1 MNQDE
6 EIKRT
11 FQVEIEQ
18 VKRHLFVVD
27 DVNSQEEAEDV
38 ATDWLADGEEGAIM
52 EEDILSTDA
61 YPVENERDVN

>member
-1 MNQDE
+1 MSEDQE
-6 EIKRT
+6 VKRT

-38 ATDWLADGEEGAIM
+38 AEEWLNDGEEGAVI
-52 EEDILSTDA
+52 EEEITSYDSYPIDPKEDIH
-61 YPVENERDVN
+61 